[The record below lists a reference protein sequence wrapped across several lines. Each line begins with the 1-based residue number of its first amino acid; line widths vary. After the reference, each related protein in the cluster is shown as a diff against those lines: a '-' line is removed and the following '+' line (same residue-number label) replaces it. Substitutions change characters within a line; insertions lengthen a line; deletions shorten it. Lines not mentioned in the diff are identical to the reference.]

1 MTGIPTGNTVLSRPI
16 DLRTPAVTARL
27 HQGSQRFS
35 LQGWG
40 SAALLTAAAIPLG
53 LMGTGAM
60 AQMQTKPATGQL
72 SAPAPGVLCDA
83 SGPVCYDAQGPSI
96 GHTQTYFG
104 RMAADR
110 LTRELA
116 GRPPVQ
122 EFRLSTGA
130 LCDGRARLCWSD
142 GYSRRTVATQ
152 LSQQLY
158 GSSWGGS
165 GGSVNGGSVNGG
177 AASNTLGDLQ
187 LPVAGVL
194 CDRREKRCY
203 DRQGLSIAL
212 TREYFGIYAEQSA
225 LRQLGGQQ
233 PPKVFRLSNGAVCDV
248 AAQRCWSDGWDR
260 RTVDTTLSR
269 QLFGQGQ
276 GGGAVTRQ
284 AQCRLT
290 RWFKTLSSGSCEI
303 RERTG
308 ARGRKVDVALND
320 GSIYSFTN
328 LRGEGYRITDGQGG
342 SWPVR
347 VSEQGNNLSFS
358 WSDRVLQ
365 VTLQRTN
372 SNESLI
378 QLLNTLLGN

>member
-1 MTGIPTGNTVLSRPI
+1 MVQ
-16 DLRTPAVTARL
+16 RL
-27 HQGSQRFS
+27 HQDS
-35 LQGWG
+35 LHFGNHFWVAG
-40 SAALLTAAAIPLG
+40 ASLLTAAACVYG
-53 LMGTGAM
+53 LATSAR
-60 AQMQTKPATGQL
+60 AQLQMRPDTGQL
-72 SAPAPGVLCDA
+72 SAPAPGVVCDGG
-83 SGPVCYDAQGPSI
+83 GPVCYDAQGPSI

-104 RMAADR
+104 RLAADR

-130 LCDGRARLCWSD
+130 LCDSRANLCWSD

-158 GSSWGGS
+158 GGSSGGGS
-165 GGSVNGGSVNGG
+165 GGGGS
-177 AASNTLGDLQ
+177 STLGDLQ

-203 DRQGLSIAL
+203 DRQGLSLAL
-212 TREYFGIYAEQSA
+212 TREYYGVYAEQAA

-233 PPKVFRLSNGAVCDV
+233 PPRVFRLSNGAVCDV

-269 QLFGQGQ
+269 QLFGQG
-276 GGGAVTRQ
+276 GGGALARQ

-290 RWFKTLSSGSCEI
+290 RWFKTLSSGNCEI
-303 RERTG
+303 RERSGT
-308 ARGRKVDVALND
+308 RGRKVDVALAD
-320 GSIYSFTN
+320 GTVYTFSN
-328 LRGEGYRITDGQGG
+328 LRGEGYRLTDGQGNT
-342 SWPVR
+342 WPVR

-365 VTLQRTN
+365 VTPQRT
-372 SNESLI
+372 SGGSSQSLL

>member
-1 MTGIPTGNTVLSRPI
+1 MTAIQTGHSVLSQ
-16 DLRTPAVTARL
+16 TNQVSSPAVATHL
-27 HQGSQRFS
+27 QGSQRSAIQCWFTGAS
-35 LQGWG
+35 L
-40 SAALLTAAAIPLG
+40 AATALSLG
-53 LMGTGAM
+53 VLGTGAN
-60 AQMQTKPATGQL
+60 AQLQTRPATGQL
-72 SAPAPGVLCDA
+72 SAPAPGVVCDGA
-83 SGPVCYDAQGPSI
+83 GPVCYDGKGPSI

-104 RMAADR
+104 RLAADR

-130 LCDGRARLCWSD
+130 LCDSRANLCWSD

-158 GSSWGGS
+158 GSSSGGS
-165 GGSVNGGSVNGG
+165 GGGSGGGINGGGG
-177 AASNTLGDLQ
+177 NTTLGDLQ

-203 DRQGLSIAL
+203 DRQGLSLAL
-212 TREYFGIYAEQSA
+212 TREYYGVYAEQAA

-269 QLFGQGQ
+269 QLFGQG
-276 GGGAVTRQ
+276 GGAVARQ

-290 RWFKTLSSGSCEI
+290 RWFKTLASGNCEI
-303 RERTG
+303 RERTST
-308 ARGRKVDVALND
+308 RGRKVDVALTD
-320 GSIYSFTN
+320 GSVYTFSNF
-328 LRGEGYRITDGQGG
+328 RGEGYRITDGQGAT
-342 SWPVR
+342 WPVR

-365 VTLQRTN
+365 VTLERTN
-372 SNESLI
+372 SSQSLI

>member
-1 MTGIPTGNTVLSRPI
+1 VISH
-16 DLRTPAVTARL
+16 LR
-27 HQGSQRFS
+27 QGSKLFGIQCWGAGSS
-35 LQGWG
+35 L
-40 SAALLTAAAIPLG
+40 AAAAISLSLVG
-53 LMGTGAM
+53 VDAM
-60 AQMQTKPATGQL
+60 AQLQTRPVTGQL
-72 SAPAPGVLCDA
+72 SAPAPGVVCDGA
-83 SGPVCYDAQGPSI
+83 GPVCYDAQGPSI

-104 RMAADR
+104 RLAADR

-130 LCDGRARLCWSD
+130 LCDSRANLCWSD
-142 GYSRRTVATQ
+142 GYSRRTVASQ

-158 GSSWGGS
+158 GSSGGGGS
-165 GGSVNGGSVNGG
+165 GGGMNSGGGNT
-177 AASNTLGDLQ
+177 TLGDLQ

-203 DRQGLSIAL
+203 DRQGLSLAL
-212 TREYFGIYAEQSA
+212 TREYYGIYAEQSA

-260 RTVDTTLSR
+260 RTIDTTLSR
-269 QLFGQGQ
+269 QLFGQG
-276 GGGAVTRQ
+276 GGAVARQ

-290 RWFKTLSSGSCEI
+290 RWFKTLASGSCEI
-303 RERTG
+303 RERTS
-308 ARGRKVDVALND
+308 ARGRKVDVALTD
-320 GSIYSFTN
+320 GSVYTFSNF
-328 LRGEGYRITDGQGG
+328 RGEGYRITDGQGAT
-342 SWPVR
+342 WPVR

-365 VTLQRTN
+365 VTLERT
-372 SNESLI
+372 SSSQSLI